1 MSHDNITDITTYLR
15 AHAIE
20 LGERILE
27 TYPPLQSTKDPVA
40 PRIATLLRKAL
51 PAQAL
56 AITGTAKYL
65 RKAKAARIVA
75 ECGAGK
81 TYMAL
86 GAIHVLADGRPSTTL
101 VMCPSHITHKW
112 ARETL
117 LTVPRARAFLI
128 EDMRNGGDPKK
139 AHGVCE
145 VRLRKGRIVY
155 EGMRLSLADLRRMSR
170 KEWRKRC
177 PAPAFFITGK
187 DKGKLG
193 YYWEHVYIKAKSG
206 PNLGGI
212 VNPDTGAAILDSE
225 RQKLTHLDFVD
236 KIKLFELLTLP
247 QRGTMRYSALW
258 QADRERIQRMAPIE
272 FIGRYMGGWF
282 DFAIADELHQLAGDT
297 AQGNGLSVL
306 GRAAKRLI
314 ALTGTLMGGYAD
326 DLFNIFYR
334 MEPHT
339 MVGEGFAYGGHG
351 RRDFQQQ
358 YGVLETIEKVRDTD
372 NACSRATKKTIQV
385 LRKPGASPLLFGK
398 FLMNTTAFL
407 SLEDLAD
414 NLPRYDESV
423 LSVEMDSELAKAYEE
438 LEEDIRAAIR
448 SHRGNKSLMSILLNT
463 LLLYPDHPYGFEDI
477 WARAFDPQ
485 TREYVRFLAAT
496 PVNLSEDRLFSKER
510 ALIADVREELR
521 QGRRC
526 QVYATYTGEKDVTL
540 RLETVLRQAGFRVA
554 VLRSSVATDK
564 REEWYE
570 RQLQSGVEVVV
581 CHPKLVETG
590 LDLLA
595 FPTLYFY
602 ETGYSLHTLRQA
614 SRRSWRIG
622 QRYPVRV
629 KFVTYAG
636 TMQETCLRLMG
647 KKMLVALMME
657 GKFSGE
663 GLLSLDAD
671 DDLMSA
677 MARELVEKAGV
688 GQTADSVWRELD
700 KERGQILPQPPSL
713 PAKEESS
720 SLLDLPEFVIAYP
733 SLDRDGIHLVEP
745 VRTEVKEAPW
755 PVTKAV
761 PVQLSL
767 FG

>member
-1 MSHDNITDITTYLR
+1 
-15 AHAIE
+15 
-20 LGERILE
+20 
-27 TYPPLQSTKDPVA
+27 
-40 PRIATLLRKAL
+40 
-51 PAQAL
+51 
-56 AITGTAKYL
+56 
-65 RKAKAARIVA
+65 
-75 ECGAGK
+75 
-81 TYMAL
+81 
-86 GAIHVLADGRPSTTL
+86 
-101 VMCPSHITHKW
+101 
-112 ARETL
+112 
-117 LTVPRARAFLI
+117 
-128 EDMRNGGDPKK
+128 
-139 AHGVCE
+139 
-145 VRLRKGRIVY
+145 
-155 EGMRLSLADLRRMSR
+155 
-170 KEWRKRC
+170 
-177 PAPAFFITGK
+177 
-187 DKGKLG
+187 
-193 YYWEHVYIKAKSG
+193 
-206 PNLGGI
+206 
-212 VNPDTGAAILDSE
+212 
-225 RQKLTHLDFVD
+225 
-236 KIKLFELLTLP
+236 
-247 QRGTMRYSALW
+247 
-258 QADRERIQRMAPIE
+258 MAPIE
-272 FIGRYMGGWF
+272 YIGRYMGGWF
-282 DFAIADELHQLAGDT
+282 DFSIADELHQLAGDT
-297 AQGNGLSVL
+297 AQGNGLGVL

-339 MVGEGFAYGGHG
+339 MAGEGFAYGGQG

-385 LRKPGASPLLFGK
+385 LKKPGASPLLFGK

-407 SLEDLAD
+407 SLEDIAD

-423 LSVEMDSELAKAYEE
+423 LSVEMDEELAKAYEE

-463 LLLYPDHPYGFEDI
+463 LLLYPDHPYGYEDI
-477 WARAFDPQ
+477 WARAFDAE
-485 TREYVRFLAAT
+485 TKEYVKFLVTT
-496 PVNLSEDRLFSKER
+496 PQNLKEDGLYAKER

-540 RLETVLRQAGFRVA
+540 RLESVLRQAGFRVA

-564 REEWYE
+564 REDWYE
-570 RQLQSGVEVVV
+570 RQLKGGVEVVI

-622 QRYPVRV
+622 QRNAVRV
-629 KFVTYAG
+629 KFVTYTG

-663 GLLSLDAD
+663 GLQSLDTD
-671 DDLMSA
+671 EDLMSA

-688 GQTADSVWRELD
+688 GASADQMWREL
-700 KERGQILPQPPSL
+700 ERERERVLPQPPAL
-713 PAKEESS
+713 KVEEDDNPVF
-720 SLLDLPEFVIAYP
+720 DLSATDPIGP
-733 SLDRDGIHLVEP
+733 SDERTGIHLVDP
-745 VRTEVKEAPW
+745 QASAKVRKKSSPW
-755 PVTKAV
+755 STGTGPA
-761 PVQLSL
+761 VQLSL

>member
-1 MSHDNITDITTYLR
+1 MSQDSIVDIASYLR
-15 AHAIE
+15 ANATE

-27 TYPPLQSTKDPVA
+27 TFPPLQNTKDTVA
-40 PRIATLLRKAL
+40 PQIATLLRKAL

-65 RKAKAARIVA
+65 RQARAARIVA

-81 TYMAL
+81 TFMAL
-86 GAIHVLADGRPSTTL
+86 GAIHVLSDGGLSTTL

-112 ARETL
+112 AREALVTI
-117 LTVPRARAFLI
+117 PRARAFLV
-128 EDMRNGGDPKK
+128 EDLRNGGDSRK
-139 AHGVCE
+139 AHGVSE
-145 VRLRKGRIVY
+145 VKLRKGRIVY
-155 EGMRLSLADLRRMSR
+155 EGMRLSLSDLRRMSR
-170 KEWRKRC
+170 TEWRSRC

-193 YYWEHVYIKAKSG
+193 YFWEHVIVKAKSG

-212 VNPDTGAAILDSE
+212 VNPDSGAAILDSE
-225 RQKLTHLDFVD
+225 RQKLTHLDFD
-236 KIKLFELLTLP
+236 KVKLSETLTLP
-247 QRGTMRYSALW
+247 EGGTTRYSALW

-272 FIGRYMGGWF
+272 FVGRYMKGWF

-297 AQGNGLSVL
+297 AQGNGLGVL

-326 DLFNIFYR
+326 DLFNIFWR
-334 MEPHT
+334 MEPQA
-339 MVGEGFAYGGHG
+339 MAVEGFAYGGQG
-351 RRDFQQQ
+351 RRDFQEQ
-358 YGVLETIEKVRDTD
+358 YGVLETIEKVRKED
-372 NACSRATKKTIQV
+372 NACSRTAKKTIQV

-407 SLEDLAD
+407 SLEDIAD
-414 NLPRYDESV
+414 NLPHYDESV
-423 LSVEMDSELAKAYEE
+423 VSIEMDSDLAKAYEE
-438 LEEDIRAAIR
+438 LEEEIR
-448 SHRGNKSLMSILLNT
+448 SAMRQHRGNKSLMSILLNT
-463 LLLYPDHPYGFEDI
+463 LLLYPDHPYGFDAI

-496 PVNLSEDRLFSKER
+496 PVNLPENRLFAKEH
-510 ALIADVREELR
+510 ALIADVKEELR

-540 RLETVLRQAGFRVA
+540 RLEAILRQAGLQVA
-554 VLRSSVATDK
+554 VLRSSVPTDK
-564 REEWYE
+564 REDWYE
-570 RQLQSGVEVVV
+570 RQLEAGVEVVV

-622 QRYPVRV
+622 QRHPVRV
-629 KFVTYAG
+629 KFVTYTG

-663 GLLSLDAD
+663 GLMALDGD

-688 GQTADSVWRELD
+688 GESADMVWRQLE
-700 KERGQILPQPPSL
+700 KERGQLVPQPADL
-713 PAKEESS
+713 PARMDGS
-720 SLLDLPEFVIAYP
+720 SLLDLPDFVGAN
-733 SLDRDGIHLVEP
+733 SSSDQDGLRLVGP
-745 VRTEVKEAPW
+745 VRAQIKDAPW
-755 PVTKAV
+755 PAAKP

>member
-1 MSHDNITDITTYLR
+1 MSHDNLTDITTYLR
-15 AHAIE
+15 AHATE

-40 PRIATLLRKAL
+40 PCIATLLRKAL

-193 YYWEHVYIKAKSG
+193 YYWEHVFLKAKSG
-206 PNLGGI
+206 PNLGGV
-212 VNPDTGAAILDSE
+212 VNPDTGLAILDSE
-225 RQKLTHLDFVD
+225 RQKLTYLDFDD
-236 KIKLFELLTLP
+236 KVKLSEMLALP
-247 QRGTMRYSALW
+247 QGGTTRYSALW

-272 FIGRYMGGWF
+272 FVGRYMPRWF

-297 AQGNGLSVL
+297 AQGNGLGVL
-306 GRAAKRLI
+306 GRAARRLI

-339 MVGEGFAYGGHG
+339 MVGEGFAYGGQG
-351 RRDFQQQ
+351 RRDFQEQ

-398 FLMNTTAFL
+398 FLMTTTAFL
-407 SLEDLAD
+407 SLEDIAD

-423 LSVEMDSELAKAYEE
+423 LSVEMDSELGKAYEE
-438 LEEDIRAAIR
+438 LEENIRAAMR
-448 SHRGNKSLMSILLNT
+448 AHRGNKSLMSILLNT
-463 LLLYPDHPYGFEDI
+463 LLLYPDHPYGFDAI

-496 PVNLSEDRLFSKER
+496 PVNLPEDRLFAKES

-554 VLRSSVATDK
+554 VLRSSVPTEK
-564 REEWYE
+564 REDWYE
-570 RQLQSGVEVVV
+570 RQLEAGVEVVV

-663 GLLSLDAD
+663 GLLALDAD

-677 MARELVEKAGV
+677 MARELVEKSGV

-700 KERGQILPQPPSL
+700 KERGQTLPQPPAP
-713 PAKEESS
+713 PAKEEFR
-720 SLLDLPEFVIAYP
+720 SLLDLPEFVAAYP
-733 SLDRDGIHLVEP
+733 PSDRDGIHLVEP
-745 VRTEVKEAPW
+745 VKAEIKDAPW
-755 PVTKAV
+755 SAANAG